1 MLPYAEPPF
10 KLTDTYTGTDS
21 DGNLVNDELLGK
33 IYFHPVKGS
42 TDASGRACG
51 RPIKAMIV
59 RNESGGALLGKRVVK
74 FTNTAGY
81 SNLKSIDGYA
91 TVLASGRHAFLPN
104 LASAGVADDDLCW
117 VVLEGP
123 TTVLT
128 PIAGTDFTGAI
139 TVGSPLVNSTGTTTG
154 ATTSGRISN
163 VTFPG
168 ATAGDTTAGL
178 NAFSMAANILGV
190 ALSTRTTSETA
201 TDLLVHATIRW

>member
-10 KLTDTYTGTDS
+10 PLNETYKGKDS
-21 DGNLVNDELLGK
+21 DGNLVNQEMLGK

-42 TDASGRACG
+42 TDSAG
-51 RPIKAMIV
+51 RPVGRPVKAMIV
-59 RNESGGALLGKRVVK
+59 RNESGVALLGKRVAK
-74 FTNTAGY
+74 LTATAGY
-81 SNLKSIDGYA
+81 AGLTSIDGYA
-91 TVLASGRHAFLPN
+91 TVLATGRHAFLPN
-104 LASAGVADDDLCW
+104 LPSAGVADDDLCW

-128 PIAGTDFTGAI
+128 AIDGADFNGAI
-139 TVGSPLVNSTGTTTG
+139 TAGNPLVNATGTTTQ

-163 VTFPG
+163 VTFVV
-168 ATAGDTTAGL
+168 ATDGNSSVGL
-178 NAFSMAANILGV
+178 RATSLCLNVLGV

>member
-1 MLPYAEPPF
+1 MIYNEPPF
-10 KLTDTYTGTDS
+10 KLGETYKGKDNDS
-21 DGNLVNDELLGK
+21 NLVNDELLGK

-42 TDASGRACG
+42 TDASGRQAG
-51 RPIKAMIV
+51 YPIKAMIV

-91 TVLASGRHAFLPN
+91 TVLATGRHAFLDPN
-104 LASAGVADDDLCW
+104 LPSAGVADDDLCW
-117 VVLEGP
+117 VILEGP

-128 PIAGTDFTGAI
+128 PIAGADFNGAI
-139 TVGSPLVNSTGTTTG
+139 TVGNPLVNSTGTTTG

-163 VTFPG
+163 VTFTA
-168 ATAGDTTAGL
+168 ATAGNTSNGYD
-178 NAFSMAANILGV
+178 AFQCAANILGV